1 MSTAGLLNRY
11 VWFVTTIYNRG
22 PISLADL
29 QLRYESHFGRGE
41 ELGERTFHRYTDA
54 VEELFDIEIKYDRTR
69 RGYVVADREGIDN
82 MGMRKWL
89 LQTFSV
95 NSVLHESQELKNRIL
110 LENVPSGQQHLTTIV
125 DAMRE
130 GVKLSMTYQSFSA
143 EKPSTFD
150 VEPWCVKLFKQ
161 RWYML
166 GKSEKYS
173 EPRIYALDR
182 IKALE
187 TTERKF
193 KIPKKFDA
201 EKFFGDYYGIIIG
214 DEDFDVEPVALKVDA
229 WQSNYLRTLPLH
241 HTQVE
246 VERNDEY
253 SIFEYHLCPS
263 FDFRQK
269 LMSMGGSVSVIAPTD
284 LVLMMR
290 DEAQFAI
297 DNYIA
302 PNTGKTYKF
311 KIYKNKSL

>member
-29 QLRYESHFGRGE
+29 QHRYESHFGRGE

-54 VEELFDIEIKYDRTR
+54 VEELFDIEIKYDRVR

-110 LENVPSGQQHLTTIV
+110 LEDVPSGQQHLTTIV

-130 GVKLSMTYQSFSA
+130 GVKLSMAYQSFGA
-143 EKPSTFD
+143 GKPSTFD
-150 VEPWCVKLFKQ
+150 VEPWCVKLFEQ

-166 GKSEKYS
+166 GMSDKL
-173 EPRIYALDR
+173 RIHALDR
-182 IKALE
+182 IKSLE
-187 TTERKF
+187 PTEHRF
-193 KIPKKFDA
+193 KMPKKFNA
-201 EKFFGDYYGIIIG
+201 EEFFKDYYGIIIN
-214 DEDFDVEPVALKVDA
+214 DEDFDVEPVALRVNA

-241 HTQVE
+241 HTQTE

-253 SIFEYHLCPS
+253 SIFEYRLCPS

-269 LMSMGGSVSVIAPTD
+269 LLSMGAAVEVLAPTT
-284 LVLMMR
+284 LIAKVR
-290 DEAQFAI
+290 KEGIAEPAQQ
-297 DNYIA
+297 NEE
-302 PNTGKTYKF
+302 YKF
-311 KIYKNKSL
+311 KVYKK

>member
-54 VEELFDIEIKYDRTR
+54 VEELFDIEIRYDRTR

-110 LENVPSGQQHLTTIV
+110 LEDVPSGQQHLTTIV

-130 GVKLSMTYQSFSA
+130 GVALSMTYHSFHR
-143 EKPSTFD
+143 EEPSTFE
-150 VEPWCVKLFKQ
+150 VEPYCVKLFEQ

-166 GKSEKYS
+166 AKSERYP
-173 EPRIYALDR
+173 EPRVYALDR

-187 TTERKF
+187 PTERKF
-193 KIPKKFDA
+193 KLPKKFDA
-201 EKFFGDYYGIIIG
+201 AKFFEDYYGIIIG
-214 DEDFDVEPVALKVDA
+214 DKDFDICPVALKVDS
-229 WQSNYLRTLPLH
+229 WQSKYLRTLPLH

-246 VERNDEY
+246 VERNEEY
-253 SIFEYHLCPS
+253 SIFEYRLCPS
-263 FDFRQK
+263 LDFRQK
-269 LMSMGGSVSVIAPTD
+269 ILSMGVAVEVLAPTK
-284 LVLMMR
+284 LIAKVC
-290 DEAQFAI
+290 EEGVAEHAQ
-297 DNYIA
+297 
-302 PNTGKTYKF
+302 PNEEYKF
-311 KIYKNKSL
+311 KVY